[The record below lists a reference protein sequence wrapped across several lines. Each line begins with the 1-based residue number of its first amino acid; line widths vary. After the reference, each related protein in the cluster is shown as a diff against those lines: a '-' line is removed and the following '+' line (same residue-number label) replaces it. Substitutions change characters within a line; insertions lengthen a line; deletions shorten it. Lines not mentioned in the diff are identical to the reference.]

1 MAKQVTIKD
10 IAIMSGVSAGTVDR
24 ILHNRGNVSEASR
37 AAVEK
42 VLMKTGYRYNIHTS
56 AISLKKAYKIVI
68 AIPTAIPGEYWG
80 MIERGEQSISLVKL
94 LQVCEVY
101 HIPIEDL
108 IDLNYSPQR
117 DAEVKADIASLLEHC
132 HGKQLEVIRKFIEDI
147 ALAL

>member
-1 MAKQVTIKD
+1 MIKSIFARMILKIKEGWENNLESITD
-10 IAIMSGVSAGTVDR
+10 DR
-24 ILHNRGNVSEASR
+24 IREIAFRLRKIRELKGLTREAFCTPLYENS
-37 AAVEK
+37 
-42 VLMKTGYRYNIHTS
+42 
-56 AISLKKAYKIVI
+56 
-68 AIPTAIPGEYWG
+68 EYWG

-132 HGKQLEVIRKFIEDI
+132 HGKQIEVIRKFIEDI

>member
-1 MAKQVTIKD
+1 MILKIKEGWENNLESITD
-10 IAIMSGVSAGTVDR
+10 DR
-24 ILHNRGNVSEASR
+24 IREIAFRLRKIRELKGLTREAFCAPLYENS
-37 AAVEK
+37 
-42 VLMKTGYRYNIHTS
+42 
-56 AISLKKAYKIVI
+56 
-68 AIPTAIPGEYWG
+68 EYWG